1 MYTRIVS
8 FTFITILIV
17 SLAGCG
23 GGGQSAL
30 PSDNVAKT
38 LMWAAPTTN
47 TDGSLITNLTGYK
60 IYYGTVS
67 GRYTAS
73 IDVGNV
79 TSLSVTT
86 LSSSVPLPGSYYI
99 AVTAYDT
106 AGNESVYS
114 NEISLSLAKTQ

>member
-1 MYTRIVS
+1 MYKRMVALTI
-8 FTFITILIV
+8 ITILIM

-30 PSDNVAKT
+30 PAKT

-47 TDGSLITNLTGYK
+47 TDGSPIIDLAGYK

-79 TSLSVTT
+79 TSFSVTA

-114 NEISLSLAKTQ
+114 NEISLNLAKTQ